1 MRHFLIQGY
10 VIEGHVPAADIRRLI
25 KEKPDAIG
33 VAVRGMPIGS
43 PGMDGPDYRNQRDP
57 HQVLLIQRN
66 GSSRVLNSYPGG

>member
-1 MRHFLIQGY
+1 M
-10 VIEGHVPAADIRRLI
+10 IEGHVPAADIRRLI

-33 VAVRGMPIGS
+33 VAVRGMLIGS